1 LGVIVVSDLTLIAE
15 LDIVFPLKDV
25 EAQVIGEQTVRIF
38 PAGTP
43 GTVMLIHFVDAAV
56 AAYEVE
62 FPLGGGAGALATISA
77 SELAR
82 APEGY
87 RRACPC
93 CGHRTL
99 DDLSPGSYE
108 ICPVCFWED
117 DLIQFEDPAF
127 RGGAN
132 RVSLTEARRNYAQ
145 FGACDRQALTYVRP
159 PNPSEMAT
167 LK

>member
-1 LGVIVVSDLTLIAE
+1 MSDSTLISE

-25 EAQVIGEQTVRIF
+25 EARVIGDQTTRNF
-38 PAGTP
+38 SAGTP
-43 GTVMLIHFVDAAV
+43 GTVVLIHSVGAAV

-62 FPLGGGAGALATISA
+62 FPIGGGAGALATIAASA
-77 SELAR
+77 LAR

-93 CGHRTL
+93 CLHRTL
-99 DDLSPGSYE
+99 NDLCPGSYE

-117 DLIQFEDPAF
+117 DLIQFEDAEF

-132 RVSLTEARRNYAQ
+132 RVSLIEARENYAQ
-145 FGACDRQALTYVRP
+145 FGACDRQSLSHVRP
-159 PNPSEMAT
+159 PNPSEMAIQ
-167 LK
+167 K

>member
-1 LGVIVVSDLTLIAE
+1 MSHPTPIAE
-15 LDIVFPLKDV
+15 LDIVFPLGDIQ
-25 EAQVIGEQTVRIF
+25 AQIIGDRTSHLV

-43 GTVMLIHFVDAAV
+43 GTVVLIHYVGIEA

-77 SELAR
+77 SDLAR
-82 APEGY
+82 APDGY

-99 DDLSPGSYE
+99 ADLCPGSYE

-117 DLIQFEDPAF
+117 DFAQFENPKLC
-127 RGGAN
+127 GGAN
-132 RVSLTEARRNYAQ
+132 RVSLTQARENYVQ
-145 FGACDRQALTYVRP
+145 FGACEREALSHIRP
-159 PNPSEMAT
+159 PVPSEVS
-167 LK
+167 K

>member
-1 LGVIVVSDLTLIAE
+1 MSDPALISE

-25 EAQVIGEQTVRIF
+25 EAQLIGEQTVRVF
-38 PAGTP
+38 SAGTP
-43 GTVMLIHFVDAAV
+43 GTVVLIHYAGAAV

-62 FPLGGGAGALATISA
+62 FPLGRGAGALATISA

-82 APEGY
+82 SPEGY

-99 DDLSPGSYE
+99 DDLCPGSYE

-117 DLIQFEDPAF
+117 DLIQFEDPEF
-127 RGGAN
+127 HGGAN
-132 RVSLTEARRNYAQ
+132 RVSLTQARENYAQ
-145 FGACDRQALTYVRP
+145 FGASEREALSHVRP
-159 PNPSEMAT
+159 PSPSEMAT
-167 LK
+167 PK